1 MFDIVVRQ
9 GREWTRICRSVE
21 VSERHGKHVDVD
33 IEHDLAL
40 FRVDGTV
47 YCVSNVCPHKRSP
60 VIYDGHIE
68 AGTVTC
74 PLHGWRYDVRTGC
87 RDTGNSKLKTYEVL
101 EADGWV
107 YVILQ

>member
-1 MFDIVVRQ
+1 MFDTVVRN

-21 VSERHGKHVDVD
+21 VSERHGMHVDVD

-40 FRVDGTV
+40 FRIDGAV
-47 YCVSNVCPHKRSP
+47 YCVSNICPHKRSP

-68 AGTVTC
+68 AGVVTC

-87 RDTGNSKLKTYEVL
+87 RDTGNSALKTYEVL
-101 EADGWV
+101 ESDGWV